1 LNELSNL
8 KSLTTLKKQRKEE
21 EKAFEQLRKVYPN
34 LERYDD
40 AEILAF
46 FGLEKREE
54 IIGYRVA
61 VESTSLKESKVH
73 LEEGLCLCRD
83 SKGQSKVLYD
93 SHEEAEA
100 QRAVLQ
106 HTKNIN
112 LKIYACPAV
121 KGWHLS
127 KA

>member
-1 LNELSNL
+1 MNNL
-8 KSLTTLKKQRKEE
+8 KSLTALKKQRKEE
-21 EKAFEQLRKVYPN
+21 EKAFEKLRKVYPN

-54 IIGYRVA
+54 IIGYRVT
-61 VESTSLKESKVH
+61 VESTSLKEDKVP
-73 LEEGLCLCRD
+73 LEEVLCFCRD
-83 SKGQSKVLYD
+83 SKGQSKLLYD
-93 SHEEAEA
+93 SHEEAES
-100 QRAVLQ
+100 QRAMLQ

-112 LKIYACPAV
+112 LKIYACSAV